1 MSVRRNKIKLLLIGD
16 SRVGKTSLRKRYMGE
31 GFQETYAATLGA
43 DFSIKNIQEKVI
55 SIYDLAGDDASRMFR
70 MQYYMGT
77 QGIIIVFDI
86 NNRESFENIAKW
98 FDEIRTNL
106 HSKLRVFVLGNKDD
120 LREVS
125 RDPVSEIEA
134 FEYIQSLEEELGSTI
149 SYLSTSALTGYNVEV
164 AFSKLLAEIEFN

>member
-1 MSVRRNKIKLLLIGD
+1 
-16 SRVGKTSLRKRYMGE
+16 
-31 GFQETYAATLGA
+31 
-43 DFSIKNIQEKVI
+43 
-55 SIYDLAGDDASRMFR
+55 MFR

-86 NNRESFENIAKW
+86 NNRESFENISKW
-98 FDEIRTNL
+98 FDEIKVNL
-106 HSKLRVFVLGNKDD
+106 HSKLRVFILGNKDD
-120 LREVS
+120 LRNAA

-134 FEYIQSLEEELGSTI
+134 FEYIQGLEKELGSTI